1 MSEEKNATGLS
12 GRDKGAIAYA
22 VYRKARGFK
31 DAKGHEMLG
40 FSYLSE
46 EDQRAWEA
54 VAELQIAEG
63 DLEMTPE
70 LMAHIKEVKQCRV
83 DSDWALQQIKKLP
96 SSREVSLS
104 ITNIQQ
110 GIMWLGMELK
120 RLGSPNPYPSSY
132 NPSNSRIEPTGDGLK
147 L

>member
-31 DAKGHEMLG
+31 DAKGNEMLG

-54 VAELQIAEG
+54 VAELQIADEQE
-63 DLEMTPE
+63 EMTPE

-96 SSREVSLS
+96 SSREVALS

-110 GIMWLGMELK
+110 GIMWLGQELK
-120 RLGSPNPYPSSY
+120 RLGAVNPYPNSY
-132 NPSNSRIEPTGDGLK
+132 DPTNNKIDPTADGLK
-147 L
+147 F